1 MRGFNRLGRRSGVN
15 RPYEG
20 SLGTDLGIDSGYRIF
35 GGGDAEAVEALVCK
49 TGLKWVRVPPTSI
62 PFRIAPERG
71 IRWVVNRECLERKI
85 SVADD
90 GSRTE
95 MIGFAGD

>member
-35 GGGDAEAVEALVCK
+35 RGGDAEAVEALVCK
-49 TGLKWVRVPPTSI
+49 TGLSGFESHLPP
-62 PFRIAPERG
+62 FLFALLQRG
-71 IRWVVNRECLERKI
+71 EF
-85 SVADD
+85 D
-90 GSRTE
+90 GWLTGNASKEKSAWLTMDLGPR
-95 MIGFAGD
+95 